1 MIGMIKVGFID
12 DENVNFVD
20 YAKRLGRRDICL
32 VFYEGESTSTEIVKW
47 IISEN
52 LECLLIDY
60 DLRKRFSR
68 NGTDFVFEI
77 NQVLPDF
84 PCIMLTNY
92 PEQSKGEKL
101 VSCRLIWDR
110 QKMSLPDI
118 SEVVDAICNEV
129 SVFRKRKETL
139 YQQYGALVEKRKN
152 STLSAAE
159 EERFLQ
165 LYSLFSRYGETDDLP
180 TQLLSSDT
188 NKRLD
193 NLILRMTQ
201 LLEKKD

>member
-1 MIGMIKVGFID
+1 MIRVGFID
-12 DENVNFVD
+12 DETTNFAD
-20 YAKRLGRRDICL
+20 YAKRLKRREICL
-32 VFYEGESTSTEIVKW
+32 VFYDGGSTADAIVNW
-47 IISEN
+47 IIEEK

-60 DLRKRFSR
+60 DLRKKFSR

-101 VSCRLIWDR
+101 VSHRLIWDR
-110 QKMSLPDI
+110 QKMSSPDL
-118 SEVVDAICNEV
+118 SEVVDSICNEV
-129 SVFRKRKETL
+129 SVFLRRKETL
-139 YQQYGALVEKRKN
+139 YQQYGALVEKRKV
-152 STLSAAE
+152 SSLTAEE

-165 LYSLFSRYGETDDLP
+165 LHSLFSRYGETDDLP
-180 TQLLSSDT
+180 PQLLSSDI
-188 NKRLD
+188 NGKLD
-193 NLILRMTQ
+193 SLILRMTQ

>member
-1 MIGMIKVGFID
+1 MIRVGFID
-12 DENVNFVD
+12 DETTNFAD
-20 YAKRLGRRDICL
+20 YAKRLKRREICL
-32 VFYEGESTSTEIVKW
+32 VFYDGGSTADDIVNW
-47 IISEN
+47 IIEEK

-60 DLRKRFSR
+60 DLRKKFSR

-101 VSCRLIWDR
+101 VSHRLIWDR
-110 QKMSLPDI
+110 QKMSSPDL
-118 SEVVDAICNEV
+118 SEVVDSICNEV
-129 SVFRKRKETL
+129 SVFLRRKETL
-139 YQQYGALVEKRKN
+139 YQQYGALVEKRKV
-152 STLSAAE
+152 SSLTAEE

-165 LYSLFSRYGETDDLP
+165 LHSLFSRYGETDDLP
-180 TQLLSSDT
+180 PQLLSSDI
-188 NKRLD
+188 NGKLD
-193 NLILRMTQ
+193 SLILRMTQ

>member
-1 MIGMIKVGFID
+1 MIRVGFID
-12 DENVNFVD
+12 DETANFAD
-20 YAKRLGRRDICL
+20 YAKRLKRREICL
-32 VFYEGESTSTEIVKW
+32 VFYDGGSAADDIVNW
-47 IISEN
+47 IIEKR

-60 DLRKRFSR
+60 DLRKKFSR

-101 VSCRLIWDR
+101 VSHRLIWDR
-110 QKMSLPDI
+110 QKMSSPDL
-118 SEVVDAICNEV
+118 SEVVDSIYNEV
-129 SVFRKRKETL
+129 SVFLKRKETL
-139 YQQYGALVEKRKN
+139 YQQYGALVEKRKV
-152 STLSAAE
+152 SSLTAEE

-165 LYSLFSRYGETDDLP
+165 LHSLFSRYGETDDLP
-180 TQLLSSDT
+180 PQLLSSDI
-188 NKRLD
+188 NGKLD
-193 NLILRMTQ
+193 SLILRMTQ